1 MNDAHVTCRMM
12 DLIGARAFK
21 KFGPGSG
28 RIWLDDLECNGN
40 ETNLF
45 NCTHSGIG
53 IHDCAHSEDIGVV
66 CDREWLP
73 FL

>member
-12 DLIGARAFK
+12 DLIGARSVK

-45 NCTHSGIG
+45 NCTSSEIG
-53 IHDCAHSEDIGVV
+53 VHDCAHSEDIGVV
-66 CDREWLP
+66 CERE
-73 FL
+73 